1 MKNSI
6 SLSKSVS
13 PTGDFARP
21 LRPSTTYELVVR
33 SKEKRRAALENLIYA
48 LLTMCVVA
56 SIWQF
61 AQQSLALPT
70 KSVACSQQSDA
81 MADRQ
86 HHTSPI
92 SERS

>member
-1 MKNSI
+1 MRNSI

-21 LRPSTTYELVVR
+21 LRPSTTHKLVVR
-33 SKEKRRAALENLIYA
+33 SKEKRRTALENLVYA

-56 SIWQF
+56 
-61 AQQSLALPT
+61 AY
-70 KSVACSQQSDA
+70 SQQSGA
-81 MADRQ
+81 VADRQ